1 MPESLHLRISPSVND
16 NSVRSEFIRHE
27 VLLHIAPFE
36 RQRGVLMSQISL
48 EIEGFKL
55 LFIWSF

>member
-36 RQRGVLMSQISL
+36 RQRG
-48 EIEGFKL
+48 GFNVPNIL
-55 LFIWSF
+55 GN